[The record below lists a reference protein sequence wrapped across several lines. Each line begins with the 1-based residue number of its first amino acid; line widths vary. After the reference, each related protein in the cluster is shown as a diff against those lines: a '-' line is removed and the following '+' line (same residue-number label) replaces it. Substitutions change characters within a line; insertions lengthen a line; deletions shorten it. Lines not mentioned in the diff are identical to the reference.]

1 MINILNILKNIIN
14 KIMEMITD
22 KVKDNENTQI
32 TTLNNSRYNYSRE
45 AEVIHGNA
53 ATGEQYSLKRN
64 IYSEVPITPEMV
76 KRH

>member
-1 MINILNILKNIIN
+1 MITLYNKLKNMV
-14 KIMEMITD
+14 K
-22 KVKDNENTQI
+22 KDNTTTQNMQV

-64 IYSEVPITPEMV
+64 IYSEVPITPKMV
-76 KRH
+76 KLH